1 MNIYCFKGL
10 FAHKNPIHE
19 SDNENFEF
27 TGKLAQ
33 FTGKLQ

>member
-19 SDNENFEF
+19 SDNENFES